1 MFIGS
6 KTVFLSRNLY
16 IATLIEKVVFTDRH
30 IISSFTAVDFIAATS
45 IIITTT
51 TIR

>member
-1 MFIGS
+1 MH
-6 KTVFLSRNLY
+6 FLTGICILRPL
-16 IATLIEKVVFTDRH
+16 LKKVVFTDRH